1 MLGKM
6 DELAHKL
13 LSKLLDS
20 ADKHSAGVR
29 VRAPALSLSNL
40 KSYRELGHKLRLICE
55 DSLLAAQSF
64 GCITVIRDKHNSEA
78 GLVEKVVLA
87 DIEKLA
93 EFLGKKTLTSK
104 VQDAVKSLEL
114 YVDEF
119 PIIKEVL
126 SKWKSASKV
135 RGLGPETVED
145 WLDAI
150 KVINCARYR
159 LANDTSLEPI
169 REFSTTIFKKS
180 KRIEQ
185 LTTYADILLADS
197 IQSKSREQSEVWQ
210 EIGLYREERPVLLSG
225 NIVIHRTKVTSL
237 LDEPYVGFKAD
248 SVLSID
254 SPIEMI
260 ISIENLT
267 TFHSEA
273 KRRSSDNVLLLY
285 TGGMP
290 TPAWRRMYI
299 RLLKSIAL
307 TVPVFHWGDIDEG
320 GFRISYLL
328 SKDALTA
335 GHVVKPFKMNPSSIP
350 IDKRVDA
357 QDCTVNKMIYYC
369 KLAGWNDLVYEIEKT
384 RITIEQESL

>member
-1 MLGKM
+1 M

-20 ADKHSAGVR
+20 ADKHSAGAR
-29 VRAPALSLSNL
+29 LRAPALSLSNL
-40 KSYRELGHKLRLICE
+40 KSYRGLSHKVRLICE

-64 GCITVIRDKHNSEA
+64 GCITVIRDKHNSET

-93 EFLGKKTLTSK
+93 EFLGKKTLSSK
-104 VQDAVKSLEL
+104 VQDAVKNLEL
-114 YVDEF
+114 YDDEF

-126 SKWKSASKV
+126 LKWKSAGKV
-135 RGLGPETVED
+135 RGLGPETVQD
-145 WLDAI
+145 WLDTI
-150 KVINCARYR
+150 KVIKSARSR

-169 REFSTTIFKKS
+169 REFSTLIFKKS

-197 IQSKSREQSEVWQ
+197 IQFKPRDQSEVWQ

-225 NIVIHRTKVTSL
+225 NVVIHRTKVTSL

-248 SVLSID
+248 SVLSIE

-273 KRRSSDNVLLLY
+273 KRRTKNSVLLLY

-290 TPAWRRMYI
+290 TPAWRQMYI
-299 RLLKSIAL
+299 RLLKSISEA
-307 TVPVFHWGDIDEG
+307 TPVFHWGDIDEG
-320 GFRISYLL
+320 GFRISSLL
-328 SKDALTA
+328 SRDALTA
-335 GHVVKPFKMNPSSIP
+335 GHVIKPFKMNPSLIP

-357 QDCTVNKMIYYC
+357 QDSTINKMIYYC
-369 KLAGWNDLVYEIEKT
+369 NLSGWGDLAHEIKKT
-384 RITIEQESL
+384 RITIEQEAL